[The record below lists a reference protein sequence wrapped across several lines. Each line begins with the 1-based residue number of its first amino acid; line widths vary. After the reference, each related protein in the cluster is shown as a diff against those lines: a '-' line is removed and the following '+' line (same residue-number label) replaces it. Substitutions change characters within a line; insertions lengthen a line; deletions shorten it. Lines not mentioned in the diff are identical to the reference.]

1 MTSRAPIEQ
10 GLGWLYDQVTGE
22 EDARVCKE
30 IPDEACADQ
39 PRNFFAYLSANVLNK
54 ISDELVSARLTIP
67 WLFSVLGVP
76 AVFVGF
82 LVPIREAGVL
92 LPQLLVA
99 AYVRAIPKRKVVWL
113 FGALLSAA
121 MLFLMALFSWLTS
134 GVLAGWL
141 LLGCLVLYS
150 LARGLCSV
158 SAKDVLGKT
167 ISKTRRGRLMGYSAS
182 LAGLATLAIGL
193 VLQSD
198 IVGQDNQQVLLVF
211 IIIAAVLWLFAF
223 SSFNAIVEPDG
234 ATEGGGN
241 AIQEALRSLRLL
253 IDDEAFQHYVISRL
267 LLLSVALVIPFYVIL
282 VQQQLAGQLAL
293 LGWLIIANG
302 LASSLSAPLI
312 GKLADQSS
320 RNVMA
325 AAAMLAGIVGI
336 VTWYVSSYHADWI
349 TGMTSAVIVF
359 FLITLAHGAVRL
371 GRKVYLVDMAT
382 NDNRAQYVAVSNTVI
397 GVAMLLGGII
407 GVIADVYDVQ
417 TVILILS
424 VIAIAAGIYISRLA
438 DVSGECK

>member
-1 MTSRAPIEQ
+1 MASRTPIEQ

-30 IPDEACADQ
+30 IPDEACEDQ

-54 ISDELVSARLTIP
+54 ISDELVSARLTLP

-99 AYVRAIPKRKVVWL
+99 AYVRAMPKRKIVWL
-113 FGALLSAA
+113 IGALLSAL
-121 MLFLMALFSWLTS
+121 MLFLMALIAWQTS

-141 LLGCLVLYS
+141 LLVCLVLYS

-193 VLQSD
+193 LLQTD
-198 IVGQDNQQVLLVF
+198 LIGRDNLQVLLIF
-211 IIIAAVLWLFAF
+211 IFIAGLLWLLAFLSFA
-223 SSFNAIVEPDG
+223 AINEPAG

-241 AIQEALRSLRLL
+241 ALQEALRSLRLL
-253 IDDEAFQHYVISRL
+253 VDDKTFQHYVISRA
-267 LLLSVALVIPFYVIL
+267 LLLSVALVIPFYVLL
-282 VQQQLAGQLAL
+282 VQQQLEGQLTL

-312 GKLADQSS
+312 GKLADRNS

-325 AAAMLAGIVGI
+325 GAAMLAGIVGV
-336 VTWYVSSYHADWI
+336 VTWYVSQYHSDWQVGI
-349 TGMTSAVIVF
+349 SSVVCVF

-371 GRKVYLVDMAT
+371 GRKVYLVDMAN

-397 GVAMLLGGII
+397 GIAMLLAGSIGII
-407 GVIADVYDVQ
+407 ADIFNVQ
-417 TVILILS
+417 TAILILS
-424 VIAIAAGIYISRLA
+424 LIALATAIYIRRLP
-438 DVSGECK
+438 DVSG

>member
-1 MTSRAPIEQ
+1 MSSRTPIEQ

-30 IPDEACADQ
+30 IPDEACAEQ

-54 ISDELVSARLTIP
+54 ISDELVSARLTLP

-76 AVFVGF
+76 AGFIGF

-99 AYVRAIPKRKVVWL
+99 AYVRAMRKRKIVWL
-113 FGALLSAA
+113 IGALLSAA
-121 MLFLMALFSWLTS
+121 MLFLMGLIAWQTS
-134 GVLAGWL
+134 GMLAGWL
-141 LLGCLVLYS
+141 ILACLVFYS

-167 ISKTRRGRLMGYSAS
+167 ISKTRRGRLMGYSTA
-182 LAGLATLAIGL
+182 LAGLATLTIGL
-193 VLQSD
+193 LLQSD
-198 IVGQDNQQVLLVF
+198 FIGQDNLPVLLIF
-211 IIIAAVLWLFAF
+211 ILVAGFLWLLAF
-223 SSFNAIVEPDG
+223 LSFLAIVEPDG

-241 AIQEALRSLRLL
+241 AMQVALRSLKLL
-253 IDDEAFQHYVISRL
+253 IDDKLFQQYVISRI

-282 VQQQLAGQLAL
+282 VQQQLQGELSI

-312 GKLADQSS
+312 GKLADHGS

-325 AAAMLAGIVGI
+325 GAALLAGMVGI
-336 VTWYVSSYHADWI
+336 VTWYASSYHADLKFGI
-349 TGMTSAVIVF
+349 STAVIVF
-359 FLITLAHGAVRL
+359 FLITLTHGAVRL
-371 GRKVYLVDMAT
+371 GRKVYLVDMANT
-382 NDNRAQYVAVSNTVI
+382 DNRAQYVAVSNTVI
-397 GVAMLLGGII
+397 GVAMLFGGII
-407 GVIADVYDVQ
+407 GVIADVFDVQ

-424 VIAIAAGIYISRLA
+424 VIALVASIYIRRLP
-438 DVSGECK
+438 DVSG

>member
-1 MTSRAPIEQ
+1 MSSRTSIEQ

-30 IPDEACADQ
+30 IPDEACEDQ
-39 PRNFFAYLSANVLNK
+39 PRNFFAYLAANVLNK
-54 ISDELVSARLTIP
+54 ISDELVSARLTLP

-99 AYVRAIPKRKVVWL
+99 AYVRALPKRKIVWL
-113 FGALLSAA
+113 IGALLSAL
-121 MLFLMALFSWLTS
+121 MLFLMALIAWQTS

-141 LLGCLVLYS
+141 ILACLVLYS

-193 VLQSD
+193 LLQTD
-198 IVGQDNQQVLLVF
+198 FVGQQNLQVLLIF
-211 IIIAAVLWLFAF
+211 IVIAALLWLLAFLSFA
-223 SSFNAIVEPDG
+223 AITEPAG
-234 ATEGGGN
+234 STEGGGN
-241 AIQEALRSLRLL
+241 AIEEALRSLRLL
-253 IDDEAFQHYVISRL
+253 VDDKTFQHYVISRA
-267 LLLSVALVIPFYVIL
+267 LLLSVALVIPFYVLL
-282 VQQQLAGQLAL
+282 VQQQLEGQLTL

-312 GKLADQSS
+312 GKLADRNS

-325 AAAMLAGIVGI
+325 GAAMLAGIVGV
-336 VTWYVSSYHADWI
+336 VTWYVSQYHSDWQVGI
-349 TGMTSAVIVF
+349 GSAVCVF

-371 GRKVYLVDMAT
+371 GRKVYLVDMAN

-397 GVAMLLGGII
+397 GIAMLLAGSIGII
-407 GVIADVYDVQ
+407 ADIFNVQ
-417 TVILILS
+417 TAILILS
-424 VIAIAAGIYISRLA
+424 LIALATAIYIRRLP
-438 DVSGECK
+438 DVSG

>member
-1 MTSRAPIEQ
+1 MKSRTPFEHS
-10 GLGWLYDQVTGE
+10 LGWLYDQVTGD

-30 IPDEACADQ
+30 IPEEACVEQ
-39 PRNFFAYLSANVLNK
+39 PRNFFAYLVANLLNK
-54 ISDELVSARLTIP
+54 ISDELVSARLTLP
-67 WLFSVLGVP
+67 WLFSILGVP
-76 AVFVGF
+76 AAIVGF

-99 AYVRAIPKRKVVWL
+99 AYVRALSKRKIVWL
-113 FGALLSAA
+113 LGALLSAL
-121 MLFLMALFSWLTS
+121 MLFLMALTAWQTD
-134 GVLAGWL
+134 GVIAGWL
-141 LLGCLVLYS
+141 ILICLVFYS

-193 VLQSD
+193 LLQSD
-198 IVGQDNQQVLLVF
+198 LVGLDSKAVLLTF
-211 IIIAAVLWLFAF
+211 IVVAALLWLLAFMSFA
-223 SSFNAIVEPDG
+223 SIVEPDG
-234 ATEGGGN
+234 STEGGGN
-241 AIQEALRSLRLL
+241 ALQVALQSLRML
-253 IDDEAFQHYVISRL
+253 IDDKPFQQYVISRI

-282 VQQQLAGQLAL
+282 VQQQLEGKLSL

-325 AAAMLAGIVGI
+325 GAAMLAGVVGI
-336 VTWYVSSYHADWI
+336 ITWYVSLYHADWQFDAI
-349 TGMTSAVIVF
+349 SVVMIF

-371 GRKVYLVDMAT
+371 GRKVYLVDMANT
-382 NDNRAQYVAVSNTVI
+382 ENRAQYVAVSNTVI
-397 GVAMLLGGII
+397 GVTMLFGGLI
-407 GVIADVYDVQ
+407 GVIADLFDAQ

-424 VIAIAAGIYISRLA
+424 LIALTASVYIKRLP
-438 DVSGECK
+438 DVSG

>member
-1 MTSRAPIEQ
+1 MTSRTQLEQ
-10 GLGWLYDQVTGE
+10 GLAWLYDQVTGE

-30 IPDEACADQ
+30 IPDEACAEQ
-39 PRNFFAYLSANVLNK
+39 PRNFFAYLVANLLNK
-54 ISDELVSARLTIP
+54 ISDELVSARLTLP

-76 AVFVGF
+76 AGFVGF

-99 AYVRAIPKRKVVWL
+99 AYVRALPKRKIVWL
-113 FGALLSAA
+113 IGALLSAA
-121 MLFLMALFSWLTS
+121 MLFLMALIVRQTN
-134 GVLAGWL
+134 GVVAGWL
-141 LLGCLVLYS
+141 ILSCLVFYS

-193 VLQSD
+193 LLQSD
-198 IVGQDNQQVLLVF
+198 LVGQDNQPVLLVF
-211 IIIAAVLWLFAF
+211 IIVAGLLWLFAF
-223 SSFNAIVEPDG
+223 MSFAAIAEPDG
-234 ATEGGGN
+234 STEGGGN
-241 AIQEALRSLRLL
+241 ALQVALHSLRLL
-253 IDDEAFQHYVISRL
+253 IDDKSFQQYVISRI

-282 VQQQLAGQLAL
+282 LQQQLEGELAL

-312 GKLADQSS
+312 GKLADYNS

-325 AAAMLAGIVGI
+325 GAALLAGMLGV
-336 VTWYVSSYHADWI
+336 VTWYVASFYADWQL
-349 TGMTSAVIVF
+349 GVSSVVMVF

-371 GRKVYLVDMAT
+371 GRKVYLVDMA
-382 NDNRAQYVAVSNTVI
+382 NSDNRTQYVAVSNTVI
-397 GVAMLLGGII
+397 GIAMLFGGVI
-407 GVIADVYDVQ
+407 GVIADILNVQ

-424 VIAIAAGIYISRLA
+424 VIALASSIYIKRLP
-438 DVSGECK
+438 DVSG

>member
-1 MTSRAPIEQ
+1 MSSRTPIEQ

-30 IPDEACADQ
+30 IPDEACEDQ
-39 PRNFFAYLSANVLNK
+39 PRNFFAYLAANVLNK
-54 ISDELVSARLTIP
+54 ISDELVSARLTLP

-99 AYVRAIPKRKVVWL
+99 AYVRALPKRKIVWL
-113 FGALLSAA
+113 IGALLSAL
-121 MLFLMALFSWLTS
+121 MLFLMALIAWQTS

-141 LLGCLVLYS
+141 ILACLVLYS

-193 VLQSD
+193 LLQTD
-198 IVGQDNQQVLLVF
+198 FVGQQNLQVLLIF
-211 IIIAAVLWLFAF
+211 IVIAGLLWLLAFLSFA
-223 SSFNAIVEPDG
+223 AITEPAG
-234 ATEGGGN
+234 STEGGGN
-241 AIQEALRSLRLL
+241 AIEEALRSLRLL
-253 IDDEAFQHYVISRL
+253 VDDKTFQHYVISRA
-267 LLLSVALVIPFYVIL
+267 LLLSVALVIPFYVLL
-282 VQQQLAGQLAL
+282 VQQQLEGQLTL

-312 GKLADQSS
+312 GKLADRNS

-325 AAAMLAGIVGI
+325 GAAMLAGIVGV
-336 VTWYVSSYHADWI
+336 VTWYVSQYHSDWQVGI
-349 TGMTSAVIVF
+349 GSAVCVF

-371 GRKVYLVDMAT
+371 GRKVYLVDMAN

-397 GVAMLLGGII
+397 GIAMLLAGSIGII
-407 GVIADVYDVQ
+407 ADIFNVQ
-417 TVILILS
+417 TAILILS
-424 VIAIAAGIYISRLA
+424 LIALATAIYIRRLP
-438 DVSGECK
+438 DVSG

>member
-1 MTSRAPIEQ
+1 MASRTPIEQ

-30 IPDEACADQ
+30 IPDEACEDQ

-54 ISDELVSARLTIP
+54 ISDELVSARLTLP

-99 AYVRAIPKRKVVWL
+99 AYVRAMPKRKIVWL
-113 FGALLSAA
+113 IGALLSAL
-121 MLFLMALFSWLTS
+121 MLFLMAVIAWQTN

-141 LLGCLVLYS
+141 ILACLVLYS

-193 VLQSD
+193 LLQTD
-198 IVGQDNQQVLLVF
+198 FVGQQNLQVLLIF
-211 IIIAAVLWLFAF
+211 IVIAALLWLLAFLSFA
-223 SSFNAIVEPDG
+223 AINEPAG
-234 ATEGGGN
+234 STEGGGN
-241 AIQEALRSLRLL
+241 AIEEALRSLRLL
-253 IDDEAFQHYVISRL
+253 VDDKTFQHYVISRA
-267 LLLSVALVIPFYVIL
+267 LLLSVALVIPFYVLL
-282 VQQQLAGQLAL
+282 VQQQLEGQLTL

-312 GKLADQSS
+312 GKLADRNS

-325 AAAMLAGIVGI
+325 GAAMLAGIVGV
-336 VTWYVSSYHADWI
+336 VTWYVSQYHSDWQVGI
-349 TGMTSAVIVF
+349 GSVVCVF

-371 GRKVYLVDMAT
+371 GRKVYLVDMAN

-397 GVAMLLGGII
+397 GIAMLLAGSIGII
-407 GVIADVYDVQ
+407 ADIFNVQ
-417 TVILILS
+417 TAILILS
-424 VIAIAAGIYISRLA
+424 LIALATAIYIRQLP
-438 DVSGECK
+438 DVSG

>member
-1 MTSRAPIEQ
+1 MSSRTPIEQ

-30 IPDEACADQ
+30 IPDEACEDQ
-39 PRNFFAYLSANVLNK
+39 PRNFFAYLAANVLNK
-54 ISDELVSARLTIP
+54 ISDELVSARLTLP

-99 AYVRAIPKRKVVWL
+99 AYVRALPKRKIVWL
-113 FGALLSAA
+113 IGALLSAL
-121 MLFLMALFSWLTS
+121 MLFLMALIAWQTS
-134 GVLAGWL
+134 GMLAGWL
-141 LLGCLVLYS
+141 ILACLVLYS

-193 VLQSD
+193 LLQTD
-198 IVGQDNQQVLLVF
+198 FVGQQNLQVLLIF
-211 IIIAAVLWLFAF
+211 IVIAALLWLLAFLSFA
-223 SSFNAIVEPDG
+223 AITEPAG
-234 ATEGGGN
+234 STEGGGN
-241 AIQEALRSLRLL
+241 AIEEALRSLRLL
-253 IDDEAFQHYVISRL
+253 VDDKTFQHYVISRA
-267 LLLSVALVIPFYVIL
+267 LLLSVALVIPFYVLL
-282 VQQQLAGQLAL
+282 VQQQLEGQLTL

-312 GKLADQSS
+312 GKLADRNS

-325 AAAMLAGIVGI
+325 GAAMLAGIVGV
-336 VTWYVSSYHADWI
+336 VTWYVSQYHSDWQVGI
-349 TGMTSAVIVF
+349 GSAVCVF

-371 GRKVYLVDMAT
+371 GRKVYLVDMAN

-397 GVAMLLGGII
+397 GIAMLLAGSIGII
-407 GVIADVYDVQ
+407 ADIFNVQ
-417 TVILILS
+417 TAILILS
-424 VIAIAAGIYISRLA
+424 LIALATAIYIRRLP
-438 DVSGECK
+438 DVSG

>member
-1 MTSRAPIEQ
+1 MSSRKPLEK

-39 PRNFFAYLSANVLNK
+39 PRNFFAYLVANVLNK
-54 ISDELVSARLTIP
+54 ISDELVSARLTLP
-67 WLFSVLGVP
+67 WLFSMLGVP

-99 AYVRAIPKRKVVWL
+99 AYVRAMPRRKSVWL
-113 FGALLSAA
+113 LGALLSAL
-121 MLFLMALFSWLTS
+121 MLLAMALIAWQLD

-141 LLGCLVLYS
+141 LLACLVAYS

-167 ISKTRRGRLMGYSAS
+167 VSKTRRGRLMGYSAS
-182 LAGLATLAIGL
+182 LGGVATLLIGL
-193 VLQSD
+193 LLQGD
-198 IVGQDNQQVLLVF
+198 YIGEANETVLLVF
-211 IIIAAVLWLFAF
+211 IIAAALLWLLALI
-223 SSFNAIVEPDG
+223 SFNAITEPAG

-241 AIQEALRSLRLL
+241 AINEALRSLRLL
-253 IDDEAFQHYVISRL
+253 IDDKPFQRYVVSRM
-267 LLLSVALVIPFYVIL
+267 LLLSVALVIPFYVLL
-282 VQQQLAGQLAL
+282 VQQQLAGELAL

-302 LASSLSAPLI
+302 LASSLSAPLL
-312 GKLADQSS
+312 GRLADDSS

-325 AAAMLAGIVGI
+325 AAALLAAVVGG
-336 VTWYVSSYHADWI
+336 VTWYVSTFHAEQ
-349 TGMTSAVIVF
+349 GFGVISVVAVF

-371 GRKVYLVDMAT
+371 GRKVYLVDMASGE
-382 NDNRAQYVAVSNTVI
+382 NRAQYVAVSNTVI
-397 GVAMLLGGII
+397 GIVMLLAGVV
-407 GVIADVYDVQ
+407 GVIADVLDVQ
-417 TVILILS
+417 SVILFLS
-424 VIAIAAGIYISRLA
+424 VIALLASLYIWRLPN
-438 DVSGECK
+438 VSG

>member
-1 MTSRAPIEQ
+1 MASRTPIEQ

-30 IPDEACADQ
+30 IPDEACEDQ
-39 PRNFFAYLSANVLNK
+39 PRNFFAYLAANVLNK
-54 ISDELVSARLTIP
+54 ISDELVSARLTLP

-99 AYVRAIPKRKVVWL
+99 AYVRAMPKRKIVWL
-113 FGALLSAA
+113 IGALLSAL
-121 MLFLMALFSWLTS
+121 MLFLMALITWQTS

-141 LLGCLVLYS
+141 LLVCLVLYS

-182 LAGLATLAIGL
+182 LAGLATLVIGL
-193 VLQSD
+193 LLQTD
-198 IVGQDNQQVLLVF
+198 LIGRDNLQVLLIF
-211 IIIAAVLWLFAF
+211 IVIAALLWLLAFLSFA
-223 SSFNAIVEPDG
+223 AITEPAG

-241 AIQEALRSLRLL
+241 AIEEALRNLRLL
-253 IDDEAFQHYVISRL
+253 VDDKTFQHYVISRA
-267 LLLSVALVIPFYVIL
+267 LLLSVALVIPFYVLL
-282 VQQQLAGQLAL
+282 VQQQLEGQLTL

-312 GKLADQSS
+312 GKLADRNS

-325 AAAMLAGIVGI
+325 GAAMLAGIVGV
-336 VTWYVSSYHADWI
+336 VTWYVSQYHGDWQVGI
-349 TGMTSAVIVF
+349 GSVVCVF

-371 GRKVYLVDMAT
+371 GRKVYLVDMAN

-397 GVAMLLGGII
+397 GIAMLLAGSIGII
-407 GVIADVYDVQ
+407 ADIFNVQ
-417 TVILILS
+417 TAILILS
-424 VIAIAAGIYISRLA
+424 LIALATAIYIRRLP
-438 DVSGECK
+438 DVSG

>member
-1 MTSRAPIEQ
+1 MSSRTPIET

-54 ISDELVSARLTIP
+54 ISDELVSARLTLP

-76 AVFVGF
+76 AAFVGF

-99 AYVRAIPKRKVVWL
+99 AYVRAMPKRKIVWL
-113 FGALLSAA
+113 IGALLSAL
-121 MLFLMALFSWLTS
+121 MLFLMALIAWQTS

-141 LLGCLVLYS
+141 LLVCLVLYS

-193 VLQSD
+193 LLQTD
-198 IVGQDNQQVLLVF
+198 LIGRDNLQVLLIF
-211 IIIAAVLWLFAF
+211 IFIAGLLWLLAFLSFA
-223 SSFNAIVEPDG
+223 AINEPAG

-241 AIQEALRSLRLL
+241 ALQEALRSLRLL
-253 IDDEAFQHYVISRL
+253 VDDKTFQHYVISRA
-267 LLLSVALVIPFYVIL
+267 LLLSVALVIPFYVLL
-282 VQQQLAGQLAL
+282 VQQQLEGQLTL

-312 GKLADQSS
+312 GKLADRNS

-325 AAAMLAGIVGI
+325 GAAMLAGIVGV
-336 VTWYVSSYHADWI
+336 VTWYVSQYHSDWQVGI
-349 TGMTSAVIVF
+349 SSVVCVF

-371 GRKVYLVDMAT
+371 GRKVYLVDMAN

-397 GVAMLLGGII
+397 GIAMLLAGSIGII
-407 GVIADVYDVQ
+407 ADIFNVQ
-417 TVILILS
+417 TAILILS
-424 VIAIAAGIYISRLA
+424 LIALATAIYIRRLP
-438 DVSGECK
+438 DVSG